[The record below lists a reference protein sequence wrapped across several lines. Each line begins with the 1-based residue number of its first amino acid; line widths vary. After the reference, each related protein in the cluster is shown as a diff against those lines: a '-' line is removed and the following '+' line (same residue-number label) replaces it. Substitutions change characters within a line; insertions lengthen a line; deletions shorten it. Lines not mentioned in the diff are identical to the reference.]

1 MAFIINSLV
10 FIDSMQFM
18 NSDLDVFVK
27 NLSDNYF
34 KYLSQEFNDEQLNL
48 VKQKRVYSYEY
59 MDSLK
64 RFFEDKLP
72 DRCKFYSFLKDG
84 CISDKKYLDTIKVW
98 NKFKINTMSNYHDL
112 YLKTDVLLLTYV
124 FEKLIK
130 LINTCLKFYG
140 LDRCHYFNS
149 PGLILDPM
157 LKMTGIEL
165 KLISDGNMH
174 ILLKKE

>member
-1 MAFIINSLV
+1 
-10 FIDSMQFM
+10 
-18 NSDLDVFVK
+18 
-27 NLSDNYF
+27 
-34 KYLSQEFNDEQLNL
+34 
-48 VKQKRVYSYEY
+48 
-59 MDSLK
+59 
-64 RFFEDKLP
+64 
-72 DRCKFYSFLKDG
+72 
-84 CISDKKYLDTIKVW
+84 
-98 NKFKINTMSNYHDL
+98 MSNYHDL

-130 LINTCLKFYG
+130 LINTCVKFYG